1 MKYLKKKGG
10 VSINQKGELKVSDA
24 LSDKMKEFI
33 LSSPL
38 IKIALLNEEIGYES
52 PHNEFNRESIQEAK
66 NRLTN
71 LRKMSPD
78 PYSSEDLEIIKEN
91 KLKDYEKVISK
102 EIPNDIRSYRLFE
115 SSEERLLRLEIKY
128 Y

>member
-52 PHNEFNRESIQEAK
+52 PHSEFNRESIQEAK
-66 NRLTN
+66 NRLVN

-78 PYSSEDLEIIKEN
+78 PYS
-91 KLKDYEKVISK
+91 
-102 EIPNDIRSYRLFE
+102 
-115 SSEERLLRLEIKY
+115 
-128 Y
+128 